1 MRNSELAAW
10 LLEHKAPLVEALAS
24 RVPPSTHPT
33 SRKGEREVFGAALFD
48 SVIEVAQTGVVE
60 HLDLAARQ
68 AARRSVISEVPLARL
83 LREVAAFK
91 EAVWDQ
97 LKQSCSGVSE
107 VLTLAEALEPIILR
121 LVKVITQSY
130 IEANQQAQDALAA
143 EIARLQHDAER
154 RSVDRSADLTKANA
168 ELTKLQQA
176 KIDFISIAA
185 HELKTPLTLIY
196 GYTNM
201 LREMAMRGDDTTE
214 AAPLLDGILRGTERL
229 SAIVEDM
236 LDVSV
241 IDTDALSL
249 HIEKVS
255 LATAVSIIAAQNAR
269 NLEERKQKIH
279 IGELG
284 RLPYVEIDARR
295 LHQILG
301 HLVNNAIK
309 YTPDGGEIFI
319 DGWRLPDDGAGKGGQ
334 FMAGDF
340 VELTVRDTG
349 IGIAPE
355 DRERIFEKFFRV
367 GKSSLHSTGKVK
379 FKGAGPG
386 LGLPIARGLAE
397 AHGGRLWAESPGHDE
412 VNCPGSTFHLL
423 LPIRAKP
430 HPSIAVTWVKPP
442 AGLLDE
448 GEVEPHE
455 PGAEDTDRQQGD
467 EQAGDE

>member
-1 MRNSELAAW
+1 MQNSELAAW
-10 LLEHKAPLVEALAS
+10 LLERKEPLVEAL
-24 RVPPSTHPT
+24 VPRAPISAHLT
-33 SRKGEREVFGAALFD
+33 SRKEEGNAFGAALVD
-48 SVIEVAQTGVVE
+48 NIIEVAETGLVE

-68 AARRSVISEVPLARL
+68 VARRSVIREVPLARL
-83 LREVAAFK
+83 LREVTAFK
-91 EAVWDQ
+91 GAVWNE
-97 LKQSCSGVSE
+97 LKQSCSSVAE
-107 VLTLAEALEPIILR
+107 VLTFAEALEPIILR
-121 LVKVITQSY
+121 LIRVITQAY
-130 IEANQQAQDALAA
+130 LEANQQAQDALAA
-143 EIARLQHDAER
+143 EIARLQHDTDR
-154 RSVDRSADLTKANA
+154 RSIDRSADLTKANA
-168 ELTKLQQA
+168 ELNKLQQA

-201 LREMAMRGDDTTE
+201 LREMAARGDDTTQ
-214 AAPLLDGILRGTERL
+214 AAPLLDGIMRGTERL

-241 IDTDALSL
+241 IDTEALSL

-255 LATAVSIIAAQNAR
+255 LATAVGIIAAQNAR
-269 NLEERKQKIH
+269 NLEERKQTIH
-279 IGELG
+279 IGELS
-284 RLPYVEIDARR
+284 RLPYIEIDARR

-319 DGWRLPDDGAGKGGQ
+319 DGRRLPSGDGTGKGGWLTG
-334 FMAGDF
+334 GDF

-367 GKSSLHSTGKVK
+367 GKSTLHSSGKVK

-423 LPIRAKP
+423 LPMRATP

-448 GEVEPHE
+448 EVGPPE
-455 PGAEDTDRQQGD
+455 PGAEGD
-467 EQAGDE
+467 EQAADE

>member
-10 LLEHKAPLVEALAS
+10 LQVHKEPLVEALAPRAPIS
-24 RVPPSTHPT
+24 AHPSL
-33 SRKGEREVFGAALFD
+33 RKEEGNAFGTALLD
-48 SVIEVAQTGVVE
+48 DVIEVAETGLVE
-60 HLDLAARQ
+60 NMDLAARQ
-68 AARRSVISEVPLARL
+68 VARRSVIREVPLARL
-83 LREVAAFK
+83 LREVTAFK
-91 EAVWDQ
+91 GAVWNE
-97 LKQSCSGVSE
+97 LKQTCSSVSE
-107 VLTLAEALEPIILR
+107 ILTFAEALEPIMIR
-121 LVKVITQSY
+121 LIKVITQAY

-143 EIARLQHDAER
+143 EIARLQHDT
-154 RSVDRSADLTKANA
+154 DRQSIDHTADLSKANA
-168 ELTKLQQA
+168 ELNKLQQA

-201 LREMAMRGDDTTE
+201 LREMATRGDDTIQ
-214 AAPLLDGILRGTERL
+214 AAPLLDGIMRGTERL

-241 IDTDALSL
+241 IDTEALSL

-255 LATAVSIIAAQNAR
+255 LATAVSIIVAQNAH
-269 NLEERKQKIH
+269 NLEERKQTIH
-279 IGELG
+279 VSTVGALG
-284 RLPYVEIDARR
+284 QLPYIEIDARR

-319 DGWRLPDDGAGKGGQ
+319 DGWRLSDDGTGKGGR
-334 FMAGDF
+334 FTGGDF
-340 VELTVRDTG
+340 VELTIRDTG

-355 DRERIFEKFFRV
+355 HRERIFEKFFRV
-367 GKSSLHSTGKVK
+367 GKSTLHSSGKVK

-397 AHGGRLWAESPGHDE
+397 AHGGKLWAESPGHDE

-423 LPIRAKP
+423 LPIRAMP

-448 GEVEPHE
+448 EVKPPELD
-455 PGAEDTDRQQGD
+455 ATAADQGD
-467 EQAGDE
+467 EQAADD

>member
-10 LLEHKAPLVEALAS
+10 LLEHKAPLVEALAP
-24 RVPPSTHPT
+24 RVAPSAHPIL
-33 SRKGEREVFGAALFD
+33 RKEEGEAFGTALFD
-48 SVIEVAQTGVVE
+48 SVIEVAETGLVE

-68 AARRSVISEVPLARL
+68 VARRSVIREVPLARL
-83 LREVAAFK
+83 LREVTAFK

-97 LKQSCSGVSE
+97 LKQSCSSISK
-107 VLTLAEALEPIILR
+107 VLALAEALEPIILR
-121 LVKVITQSY
+121 LVKVITQAY
-130 IEANQQAQDALAA
+130 VEANQQAQDALAA

-154 RSVDRSADLTKANA
+154 RSIDRTADLDKANS
-168 ELTKLQQA
+168 ELSKLQQA

-201 LREMAMRGDDTTE
+201 LREMAMRGDDPVE
-214 AAPLLDGILRGTERL
+214 ASPLLDGILRGTERL

-255 LATAVSIIAAQNAR
+255 LATAVGIIAAQNAR
-269 NLEERKQKIH
+269 NFEERKQTIH

-284 RLPYVEIDARR
+284 RLPYIEIDARR

-319 DGWRLPDDGAGKGGQ
+319 DGWRLPGDGAGKSGGGQ
-334 FMAGDF
+334 FVAGDF
-340 VELTVRDTG
+340 VELTIRDTG

-367 GKSSLHSTGKVK
+367 GKSTLHSTGKVK

-423 LPIRAKP
+423 LPIRAAP

-448 GEVEPHE
+448 DRVEPPG
-455 PGAEDTDRQQGD
+455 PGAKDTDQGD
-467 EQAGDE
+467 EQVADE

>member
-1 MRNSELAAW
+1 MQNSELAAW
-10 LLEHKAPLVEALAS
+10 LLEHKERLDEALAPRTPVS
-24 RVPPSTHPT
+24 AHPAL
-33 SRKGEREVFGAALFD
+33 RKEEGEAFGAALLD
-48 SVIEVAQTGVVE
+48 GVIEVAETGLVE
-60 HLDLAARQ
+60 NLDSAVRQ
-68 AARRSVISEVPLARL
+68 VARRSVIREVPLARL
-83 LREVAAFK
+83 LREVTAFK
-91 EAVWDQ
+91 GAVWNQ
-97 LKQSCSGVSE
+97 LKQSCSSVTE
-107 VLTLAEALEPIILR
+107 ILTFAEALEPIILR
-121 LVKVITQSY
+121 LVKVITQAY

-143 EIARLQHDAER
+143 EIARLQHDTER
-154 RSVDRSADLTKANA
+154 RSIDRTAELTKANA
-168 ELTKLQQA
+168 ELNKLQQA
-176 KIDFISIAA
+176 KVDFISIAA

-201 LREMAMRGDDTTE
+201 LREMATRGDDTAD

-241 IDTDALSL
+241 IDTEALSL

-255 LATAVSIIAAQNAR
+255 LATAVGIIAAQNAR
-269 NLEERKQKIH
+269 NLEERKQTIH
-279 IGELG
+279 VGELG
-284 RLPYVEIDARR
+284 RLPYIEIDARR

-319 DGWRLPDDGAGKGGQ
+319 DGWRLPGDDGAGKGGR
-334 FMAGDF
+334 FMSGDF
-340 VELTVRDTG
+340 VELTIRDTG

-367 GKSSLHSTGKVK
+367 GKSTLHSSGKVK

-423 LPIRAKP
+423 LPIRATP

-448 GEVEPHE
+448 EEAQPPE
-455 PGAEDTDRQQGD
+455 PGAEAADQGD
-467 EQAGDE
+467 EQAADE